1 MSKFKITNSSNGLAP
16 VILIASVLLGAIIY
30 AGFLNLFEG
39 RPGFEMFFGLLVI
52 PLAVIAGLLILS
64 GRQAEV
70 EYDGDTIKLKTFYGK
85 KEIDLSKIQTVSYE
99 FIRGYGR
106 GSYDTICLTLTY
118 FESGEETPRSENL
131 YDMATSGIVD
141 NLIKGDYTGFPLL
154 QMYKDIVRKYPEKKG

>member
-1 MSKFKITNSSNGLAP
+1 MSKFKITNSSNGLAS

-39 RPGFEMFFGLLVI
+39 RTALDILFGLLII
-52 PLAVIAGLLILS
+52 PLGIIAGLLILN
-64 GRQAEV
+64 GRNAEV
-70 EYDGDTIKLKTFYGK
+70 EYDGYTIKLKSFFGK

-118 FESGEETPRSENL
+118 YDSGEGTPDSENL

-141 NLIKGDYTGFPLL
+141 NLIKGDSTGFPLIQL
-154 QMYKDIVRKYPEKKG
+154 YRDIVRRYPEKKG

>member
-1 MSKFKITNSSNGLAP
+1 MSKFKITNTSNLFAS
-16 VILIASVLLGAIIY
+16 VIMIASVFF
-30 AGFLNLFEG
+30 GFFLYMGFINLFEG
-39 RPGFEMFFGLLVI
+39 RTALDMLFGLLII
-52 PLAVIAGLLILS
+52 PLGIIAGLLILN
-64 GRQAEV
+64 GRNAEV
-70 EYDGDTIKLKTFYGK
+70 EYDGYTIKLKSFFGK

-118 FESGEETPRSENL
+118 YDSGEGTPDSENL